1 MLEGAS
7 SYKRTDRDELQ
18 SHRFSGFRLKFST
31 KRPLAQRN
39 LERNPVISVEPSW
52 RILAIG
58 YQPYVIQPG
67 SVFLQTPKP
76 IF

>member
-1 MLEGAS
+1 MLQVIKELIVMNYSHIAFRDFDS
-7 SYKRTDRDELQ
+7 SSKL
-18 SHRFSGFRLKFST
+18 G
-31 KRPLAQRN
+31 PLAQRN